1 MQPVS
6 QHCEPPPELCALL
19 CELPSD
25 TVCHALGVALVSA
38 DASRTTPGVT
48 AEPPGPHGARRPSL
62 SLFSRAPRAPRT
74 VPGAQ
79 ACLVNTC
86 RTSQR
91 MKKSCRER
99 IRLRLL
105 PPSTFSR
112 RSPGTGRS
120 AEWPWVPPV
129 GAKLL
134 VLRVCSPASGDRA
147 CGVSVAQAG
156 CVHER

>member
-1 MQPVS
+1 MLPVS
-6 QHCEPPPELCALL
+6 QHCELPPELCALP
-19 CELPSD
+19 CESPSD
-25 TVCHALGVALVSA
+25 TVCHALGVALVGA
-38 DASRTTPGVT
+38 DASRTAPGVT

-62 SLFSRAPRAPRT
+62 SLFSRAPQAPRT

-99 IRLRLL
+99 IRLT

-112 RSPGTGRS
+112 RSPGTRRS
-120 AEWPWVPPV
+120 AEWLWVPPV

-147 CGVSVAQAG
+147 RGVSVAQAG